1 MTTAGG
7 RNLTTFVFD
16 LDGTICFNG
25 QPVSE
30 VILRCLEDLTATG
43 HKVIFASARPIRDLL
58 PVLHQRFHE
67 YPLIGGNGSLISING
82 KIAHVE
88 SFSEDQMQGLFR
100 LIEEHQATFLIDS
113 DWDYAYTGPVDHPI
127 LHKIDHSKLAR
138 QVPVHSL
145 KSVIKILILTAEDME
160 SLAEKF
166 RALGVTVHR
175 HRKEHIIDVNPPQVD
190 KWTALKKLGVDE
202 QQFVA
207 FGNDS
212 NDIPMFKTALHSVM
226 IGHHDE
232 LKPFASES
240 IPLEDNVEDQI
251 VAKILELANQQLAV

>member
-1 MTTAGG
+1 MK
-7 RNLTTFVFD
+7 FVFD

-30 VILRCLEDLTATG
+30 VILRCLEDLTAAG
-43 HKVIFASARPIRDLL
+43 HEVIFASARPIRDLL
-58 PVLHQRFHE
+58 PVLHQRFHA
-67 YPLIGGNGSLISING
+67 YPLIGGNGSLISKNG
-82 KIAHVE
+82 RIAHVE
-88 SFSEDQMQGLFR
+88 SFTKDQIQGLFR

-113 DWDYAYTGPVDHPI
+113 DWDYAYTGPADHPI
-127 LHKIDHSKLAR
+127 LNNIDNSKLAQ

-145 KSVIKILILTAEDME
+145 KSIIKILILTAVDME
-160 SLAEKF
+160 SLAEKI

-175 HRKEHIIDVNPPQVD
+175 HRKENMMDVNPPKVD

-202 QQFVA
+202 KQFIA

-212 NDIPMFKTALHSVM
+212 NDIPMFKTSLHSVM

-232 LKPFASES
+232 LEPFASES
-240 IPLEDNVEDQI
+240 IPLGDNVEDQI
-251 VAKILELANQQLAV
+251 VTKIRELANKFCTK